1 MRHLDSEDVR
11 GNSLT
16 NATTRSLV
24 APSPPEPPVT
34 TDPALTNVTG
44 DNDEQRP
51 PLIGQQQPILAS
63 DWLLGTH
70 YRLGF
75 IHKYQLCSGAWI
87 RTEPTLIYPHLTSV
101 FSEMHSA
108 HHVCTLRQVLA
119 DHHHYHLNLLHS
131 PTVELFYPTHHIGP
145 VIGHNGHHHMRHT
158 HRVTSSLFM
167 NCNSTVITRHGS
179 SESGDRLKCELCCH

>member
-44 DNDEQRP
+44 DNYEQRA
-51 PLIGQQQPILAS
+51 PLIGQHWPILAS
-63 DWLLGTH
+63 DWLLSTH

-87 RTEPTLIYPHLTSV
+87 RTESTLRYPHLRSV
-101 FSEMHSA
+101 LHSA
-108 HHVCTLRQVLA
+108 YNV
-119 DHHHYHLNLLHS
+119 HS
-131 PTVELFYPTHHIGP
+131 ETSIG
-145 VIGHNGHHHMRHT
+145 RSS
-158 HRVTSSLFM
+158 SSLSFKPPAHRRFLPP
-167 NCNSTVITRHGS
+167 SSYWSRHWS
-179 SESGDRLKCELCCH
+179 

>member
-44 DNDEQRP
+44 DNYESRA

-87 RTEPTLIYPHLTSV
+87 RTEPTLIYPHPRSV

-108 HHVCTLRQVLA
+108 HHV
-119 DHHHYHLNLLHS
+119 HS
-131 PTVELFYPTHHIGP
+131 ETSIGRSSSLSFKPPPHTDSFYPTHHIGP

-179 SESGDRLKCELCCH
+179 SRESGGERLKCELCCH